1 VKEEFKQNVETSIIL
16 RTKMMP
22 FNDSSLLKTLNNLVW
37 ERIKYT
43 KQAKN
48 NENKIDIIIR

>member
-1 VKEEFKQNVETSIIL
+1 MKEEFKQNVETSIIL
-16 RTKMMP
+16 RTKKML